1 MYHQL
6 LILCKNQQISHADGD
21 APREI
26 AILETADDI
35 QKRRDQVLTR
45 YDQFKD
51 ATKAR
56 REQLEEA
63 RRYMLFNRDADEL
76 ESWLNEKLQTA
87 GDDSPIDPTN
97 LQVRQEPRVITATMV
112 L

>member
-1 MYHQL
+1 M
-6 LILCKNQQISHADGD
+6 KVSPAGGD

-35 QKRRDQVLTR
+35 QRRRDQVLNR

-97 LQVRQEPRVITATMV
+97 LQVCILLENIYCLLHPYQS

>member
-1 MYHQL
+1 M
-6 LILCKNQQISHADGD
+6 KVSPAGGD

-35 QKRRDQVLTR
+35 QKRRDQVLNR

-97 LQVRQEPRVITATMV
+97 LQVCYSGMLVFRLRGNR
-112 L
+112 